1 MNVAKK
7 RTSAI
12 EIQISATVE
21 APRNGKPI
29 SKAVITEAIAY
40 RVETGED
47 PPGITLQIVTWKH
60 GSRETG
66 ASNSDEEWTTFGR
79 FLQGSSIHVR
89 TIAKI
94 RSR

>member
-1 MNVAKK
+1 MARK

-29 SKAVITEAIAY
+29 SDTVVKEAIAY
-40 RVETGED
+40 RVEHGED
-47 PPGITLQIVTWKH
+47 PPGITLEIVTWKH
-60 GSRETG
+60 GNREKD
-66 ASNSDEEWTTFGR
+66 ASNSDEEWVTFGR
-79 FLQGSSIHVR
+79 FLQGSSIVVR
-89 TIAKI
+89 TKTKI